1 VTGEGGVGA
10 GEMGDRT
17 AQTRGDGPEISR
29 PSSIRPAAITAARGN
44 FPLPADGVLVL
55 STFIVQ
61 RHGRGRA
68 RKCQCRRAHC
78 VSS

>member
-1 VTGEGGVGA
+1 
-10 GEMGDRT
+10 MGDRT

-55 STFIVQ
+55 STFIV
-61 RHGRGRA
+61 
-68 RKCQCRRAHC
+68 
-78 VSS
+78 